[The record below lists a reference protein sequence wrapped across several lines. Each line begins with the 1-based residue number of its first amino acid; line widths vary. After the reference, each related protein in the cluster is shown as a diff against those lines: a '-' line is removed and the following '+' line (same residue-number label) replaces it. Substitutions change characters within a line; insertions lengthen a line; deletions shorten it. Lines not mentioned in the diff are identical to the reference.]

1 MDYSIQEG
9 GSAAGVLKVLL
20 EGGSSFFI
28 AKDILCD
35 NPRPESPDEL
45 ERMARETAARKKAL
59 DLLARRD
66 HSRGELRIKLLQR
79 GFESDTAERALAW
92 IDGKGYLDDER
103 FARRWIQERLRK
115 HPEGP
120 AALEGGLRNKGI
132 DSSII
137 RRALAE
143 LGDRERRDALI
154 RAREKLSRRYDD
166 PAKLRTALMR
176 RGFSYA
182 DFGLLKEM

>member
-9 GSAAGVLKVLL
+9 GSVAGVLKVLL
-20 EGGSSFFI
+20 QDGSSFFI
-28 AKDILCD
+28 AKDILSD
-35 NPRPESPDEL
+35 NPRPDSPEEL
-45 ERMARETAARKKAL
+45 ELMAGETAARKKAL

-79 GFESDTAERALAW
+79 EFDPDSVEKALFW

-120 AALEGGLRNKGI
+120 AALEGGLRSKGI
-132 DSSII
+132 DSTII
-137 RRALAE
+137 RRALGE
-143 LGDRERRDALI
+143 LGEKERRDALI

-182 DFGLLKEM
+182 DFRLLEEL